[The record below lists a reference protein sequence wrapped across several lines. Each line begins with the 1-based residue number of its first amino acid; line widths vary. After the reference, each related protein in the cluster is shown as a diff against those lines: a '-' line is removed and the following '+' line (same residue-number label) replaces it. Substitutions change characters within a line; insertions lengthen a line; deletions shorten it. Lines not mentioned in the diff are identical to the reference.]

1 MKKLYLL
8 RHGQTL
14 FNLKEMVQGQC
25 DSRLTELGEK
35 QSEAAGEYFR
45 KNNIHFDRVI
55 TSDLPRTEDTLE
67 QFYTGDHERYKGLR
81 ERSYGV
87 YEGDSNM
94 ALINILHN
102 ARDQF
107 ENLGIETDESIIE
120 RMEKTLKE
128 VLNQEG
134 SDSVLAV
141 SHGDAMRTFADYV
154 APEKMK
160 NFGYMPN
167 CAIFEYSYDENNG
180 NFILDQIIDEHV
192 ENLQHSSIW
201 IKPGSEEQE

>member
-25 DSRLTELGEK
+25 DSRLTELGKK
-35 QSEAAGEYFR
+35 QSAAAGDCFR
-45 KNNIHFDRVI
+45 NRGITFDRVI

-67 QFYTGDHERYKGLR
+67 QFYTGAHERFKGLR

-107 ENLGIETDESIIE
+107 ENLGIETDQSIIE
-120 RMEKTLKE
+120 RMEKTLSE
-128 VLNQEG
+128 VMSQEG

-141 SHGDAMRTFADYV
+141 SHGDVMRTFADYID
-154 APEKMK
+154 PEKMK
-160 NFGYMPN
+160 NYGYMPN
-167 CAIFEYSYDENNG
+167 CAIFEYSYDENTG
-180 NFILDQIIDEHV
+180 RFSLDQIIEEHV
-192 ENLQHSSIW
+192 ENLQHSTIW
-201 IKPGSEEQE
+201 VKPESEE